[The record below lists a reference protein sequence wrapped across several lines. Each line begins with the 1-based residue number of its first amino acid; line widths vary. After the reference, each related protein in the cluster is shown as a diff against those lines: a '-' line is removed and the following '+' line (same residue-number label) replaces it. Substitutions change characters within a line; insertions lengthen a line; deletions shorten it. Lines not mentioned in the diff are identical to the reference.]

1 MQRKTKKA
9 LRNKNIE
16 LISKRQYDKLLKTIF
31 QSIKERDNYNK
42 ILVHDI
48 ERKNEKIQILEDY
61 IEKELDE
68 VNKIVKGRLTDFK
81 NANNSLVEINA
92 GLQKKNIE
100 ITRAYNGL
108 ATMGKFAEE
117 NGIDIKKHNRD
128 LPEHPLNKYKF
139 EQKHE
144 VLESGKTKSVYTLTP
159 PNKDKKKWTKKLHH
173 TF

>member
-108 ATMGKFAEE
+108 AMMGKFAEE

-144 VLESGKTKSVYTLTP
+144 VLESGKTKSSYTLTP
-159 PNKDKKKWTKKLHH
+159 PNKDKKK
-173 TF
+173 

>member
-16 LISKRQYDKLLKTIF
+16 LISKRQYDKLLKAIF
-31 QSIKERDNYNK
+31 QSNKERDNYNK

-48 ERKNEKIQILEDY
+48 ERKNEKIQILEQY

-68 VNKIVKGRLTDFK
+68 VNKILKGRLTDYK

-108 ATMGKFAEE
+108 AMMGKFAVE
-117 NGIDIKKHNRD
+117 NGIDIKKHNRE

-144 VLESGKTKSVYTLTP
+144 VLESGQTKSTYQLTP
-159 PNKDKKKWTKKLHH
+159 KKKKKGKDE
-173 TF
+173 

>member
-48 ERKNEKIQILEDY
+48 ERKNEKIKILEDY
-61 IEKELDE
+61 IENELDE

-81 NANNSLVEINA
+81 NANNNLVEINA

-108 ATMGKFAEE
+108 AMMGKFAEE

-159 PNKDKKKWTKKLHH
+159 PNKDKKK
-173 TF
+173 